1 MYASLRK
8 EGGKKEGG
16 KKEREERLFISF
28 INGNHFD
35 ARGHIGDPP
44 TEKH

>member
-8 EGGKKEGG
+8 EGGKKE
-16 KKEREERLFISF
+16 REKRVFILF

-35 ARGHIGDPP
+35 AWGHIGDPP